1 MAEKKLKT
9 NKEPSDTNS
18 RTTGSVEKK
27 RDTINK
33 SIKNT
38 MFSAHKGKP
47 KNETAFCVAIQKK
60 KELEDRER
68 HMT

>member
-1 MAEKKLKT
+1 MAEKKLNT

-27 RDTINK
+27 KGDTINK

-47 KNETAFCVAIQKK
+47 KMRQIFEWPK
-60 KELEDRER
+60 R
-68 HMT
+68 